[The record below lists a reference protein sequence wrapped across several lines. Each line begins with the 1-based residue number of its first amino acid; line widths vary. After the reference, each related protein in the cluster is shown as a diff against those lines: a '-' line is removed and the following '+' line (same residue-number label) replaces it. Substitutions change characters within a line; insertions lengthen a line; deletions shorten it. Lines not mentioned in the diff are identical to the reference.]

1 MYPKGIIAVLFA
13 LALTACATSPTE
25 TVSSFVHG
33 KGAAALAAGVQQF
46 ENGQYT
52 DAAKTLQ
59 TALDLGLNYGND
71 RAKAHK
77 YLAFM
82 HCASNRLTQ
91 CREQF
96 NRALEASP
104 QLELE
109 PSEVG
114 HPVWGPAFKQVKAKR

>member
-1 MYPKGIIAVLFA
+1 MYSKTIIALMFV
-13 LALTACATSPTE
+13 LALSACATSPTE
-25 TVSSFVHG
+25 TISAFVQG
-33 KGAAALAAGVQQF
+33 KGSPALAAGVQQF
-46 ENGQYT
+46 ENGQYA

-59 TALDLGLNYGND
+59 TALDLGLNSSGD
-71 RAKAHK
+71 RARAHK

-96 NRALEASP
+96 SRALEASP

-114 HPVWGPAFKQVKAKR
+114 HPIWGPAFKQVKAKR